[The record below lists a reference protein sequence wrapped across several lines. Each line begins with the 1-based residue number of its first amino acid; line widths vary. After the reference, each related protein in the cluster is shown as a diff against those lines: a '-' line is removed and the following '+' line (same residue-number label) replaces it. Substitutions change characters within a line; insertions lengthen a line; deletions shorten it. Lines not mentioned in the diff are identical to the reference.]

1 MIIDGKK
8 CSEEILESLRKD
20 ISEYKEKI
28 GKVPGLAVIILGNN
42 AASKIYVKSKIKAC
56 EKTGILS
63 REIILDENISE
74 EELINEIEKLN
85 NDKNIN
91 GILVQLPLPSHIN
104 EKKICEAINV
114 KKDVDGFKAENL
126 GKIMLGDD
134 DGFISCT
141 PQGII
146 YLIDQLNMDL
156 NGKNVVVVG
165 RSNIVGKP
173 VASLLINKGA
183 TTTVCNSK
191 TKDLAGILRKAD
203 IIVIAIG
210 KAKFLTKDMV
220 KEGAVVIDVGINRVD
235 GKIYGDVDFEN
246 VKDIVSH
253 ITPVPG
259 GVGPMTIAMLLK
271 NTVKSFCKEELV
283 NGN

>member
-8 CSEEILESLRKD
+8 CSEEILENLRKD

-42 AASKIYVKSKIKAC
+42 AASKIYVKSKIRAC

-63 REIILDENISE
+63 KEIILDENISE

-104 EKKICEAINV
+104 EKKICEAISI

-126 GKIMLGDD
+126 GKVMLGDD

-156 NGKNVVVVG
+156 HGKNVVVVG

-235 GKIYGDVDFEN
+235 GKICGDVDYEN

-271 NTVKSFCKEELV
+271 NTVKAFCKEELV

>member
-8 CSEEILESLRKD
+8 CSEEILENLRRD
-20 ISEYKEKI
+20 IAEYKEKT

-42 AASKIYVKSKIKAC
+42 AASKIYVKSKIRAC

-91 GILVQLPLPSHIN
+91 GILVQLPLPPHIN
-104 EKKICEAINV
+104 EKKICEAISV

-156 NGKNVVVVG
+156 HGKNVVVVG

-235 GKIYGDVDFEN
+235 GKICGDVDYEN

-271 NTVKSFCKEELV
+271 NTVKAFCKEELV

>member
-8 CSEEILESLRKD
+8 CSEEILEKLKGE
-20 ISEYKEKI
+20 ILGYKEKI

-42 AASKIYVKSKIKAC
+42 PASKIYVKSKIKNC
-56 EKTGILS
+56 EKVGIYS
-63 REIILDENISE
+63 REIILEDTISE
-74 EELINEIEKLN
+74 EELIKEIEKLN
-85 NDKNIN
+85 NDKEIN
-91 GILVQLPLPSHIN
+91 GILVQLPLPSHID
-104 EKKICEAINV
+104 EKKVCEAISI
-114 KKDVDGFKAENL
+114 KKDVDGFKPENL

-156 NGKNVVVVG
+156 NGKNAVVVG

-191 TKDLAGILRKAD
+191 TKDLAGILKRAD
-203 IIVIAIG
+203 LIVVAVG

-220 KEGAVVIDVGINRVD
+220 KEGAVIIDVGINRVD
-235 GKIYGDVDFEN
+235 GKICGDVDYEN
-246 VKDIVSH
+246 VSMVASH

-271 NTVKSFCKEELV
+271 NTVKAFCKEELV

>member
-104 EKKICEAINV
+104 EKKICEAISV

-134 DGFISCT
+134 DGFVSCT

-156 NGKNVVVVG
+156 HGKNVVVVG

-191 TKDLAGILRKAD
+191 TKDLAGILKKAD

-235 GKIYGDVDFEN
+235 GKIYGDVDYEN

-271 NTVKSFCKEELV
+271 NTVKAFCKEELV

>member
-8 CSEEILESLRKD
+8 CSEEILENLRRD
-20 ISEYKEKI
+20 ISEYKEKT

-42 AASKIYVKSKIKAC
+42 AASKIYVKSKIRAC

-91 GILVQLPLPSHIN
+91 GILVQLPLPPHIN
-104 EKKICEAINV
+104 EKKICEAISV

-156 NGKNVVVVG
+156 HGKNVVVVG

-183 TTTVCNSK
+183 TTTVCNSR
-191 TKDLAGILRKAD
+191 TKDLAGILKKAD

-235 GKIYGDVDFEN
+235 GKICGDVDYEN

-271 NTVKSFCKEELV
+271 NTVKAFCKEELV

>member
-8 CSEEILESLRKD
+8 CSEEILENLRRD
-20 ISEYKEKI
+20 ISEYKEKT

-42 AASKIYVKSKIKAC
+42 AASKIYVKSKIRAC

-91 GILVQLPLPSHIN
+91 GILVQLPLPPHIN
-104 EKKICEAINV
+104 EKKICEAISV

-156 NGKNVVVVG
+156 HGKNVVVVG

-235 GKIYGDVDFEN
+235 GKIYGDVDYEN

-271 NTVKSFCKEELV
+271 NTVKAFCKEELV

>member
-8 CSEEILESLRKD
+8 CSEEILENLKKEV
-20 ISEYKEKI
+20 SEYKEKL
-28 GKVPGLAVIILGNN
+28 GKVPGLAVIILGDNP
-42 AASKIYVKSKIKAC
+42 ASKIYVKSKIRAC
-56 EKTGILS
+56 EKTGVLS
-63 REIILDENISE
+63 KEIILDENVSE
-74 EELINEIEKLN
+74 EELIKEIAKLN

-91 GILVQLPLPSHIN
+91 GILVQLPLPAHIN
-104 EKKICEAINV
+104 EKRVCEAISV
-114 KKDVDGFKAENL
+114 KKDVDGFKPENL
-126 GKIMLGDD
+126 GKIMLGDE

-156 NGKNVVVVG
+156 HGKNVVVVG

-183 TTTVCNSK
+183 TTTICNSK
-191 TKDLAGILRKAD
+191 TKDLSGILKRAD

-220 KEGAVVIDVGINRVD
+220 KEGAVIIDVGINRVD
-235 GKIYGDVDFEN
+235 GKICGDVDFEN
-246 VKDIVSH
+246 VSQIASH

-271 NTVKSFCKEELV
+271 NTVKAFCKEELV

>member
-8 CSEEILESLRKD
+8 CSEEILENLRRD
-20 ISEYKEKI
+20 ISEYKEKT

-42 AASKIYVKSKIKAC
+42 AASKIYVKSKIRAC

-91 GILVQLPLPSHIN
+91 GILVQLPLPPHIN
-104 EKKICEAINV
+104 EKKICEAISV

-156 NGKNVVVVG
+156 HGKNVVVVG

-271 NTVKSFCKEELV
+271 NTVKAFCKEELV

>member
-8 CSEEILESLRKD
+8 CSEEILENLRKD
-20 ISEYKEKI
+20 ISEYKEKT

-42 AASKIYVKSKIKAC
+42 AASKIYVKSKIRAC

-104 EKKICEAINV
+104 EKKICEAISV

-156 NGKNVVVVG
+156 HGKNVVVVG

-235 GKIYGDVDFEN
+235 GKICGDVDYEN

-271 NTVKSFCKEELV
+271 NTVKAFCKEELV

>member
-8 CSEEILESLRKD
+8 CSEEILENLRRD
-20 ISEYKEKI
+20 ISEYKEKT

-42 AASKIYVKSKIKAC
+42 AASKIYVKSKIRAC

-104 EKKICEAINV
+104 EKKICEAISV

-156 NGKNVVVVG
+156 HGKNVVVVG

-235 GKIYGDVDFEN
+235 GKIYGDVDYEN

-271 NTVKSFCKEELV
+271 NTVKAFCKEELV

>member
-8 CSEEILESLRKD
+8 CSEEILENLKKEV
-20 ISEYKEKI
+20 SEYKEKL
-28 GKVPGLAVIILGNN
+28 GKVPGLAVIILGDNP
-42 AASKIYVKSKIKAC
+42 ASKIYVKSKIRAC
-56 EKTGILS
+56 EKTGVLS
-63 REIILDENISE
+63 KEIILDENVSE
-74 EELINEIEKLN
+74 EELIKEIEKLN

-91 GILVQLPLPSHIN
+91 GILVQLPLPAHIN
-104 EKKICEAINV
+104 EKKVCEAISV
-114 KKDVDGFKAENL
+114 KKDVDGFKPENL
-126 GKIMLGDD
+126 GKIMLGDE
-134 DGFISCT
+134 DGFVSCT

-156 NGKNVVVVG
+156 HGKNVVVVG

-183 TTTVCNSK
+183 TTTICNSK
-191 TKDLAGILRKAD
+191 TKDLSGILKRAD

-220 KEGAVVIDVGINRVD
+220 KEGAVIIDVGINRVD
-235 GKIYGDVDFEN
+235 GKICGDVDFEN
-246 VKDIVSH
+246 VSQIASH

-271 NTVKSFCKEELV
+271 NTVKAFCKEELV

>member
-8 CSEEILESLRKD
+8 CSEEILENLRKD
-20 ISEYKEKI
+20 ISEYKEKT

-42 AASKIYVKSKIKAC
+42 AASKIYVKSKIRAC

-104 EKKICEAINV
+104 EKKICEAISV

-156 NGKNVVVVG
+156 HGKNVVVVG

-183 TTTVCNSK
+183 TTTVCNSR
-191 TKDLAGILRKAD
+191 TKDLAGILKKAD

-235 GKIYGDVDFEN
+235 GKIYGDVDYEN

-271 NTVKSFCKEELV
+271 NTVKAFCKEELV

>member
-8 CSEEILESLRKD
+8 CSEEILENLRKD
-20 ISEYKEKI
+20 ISEYKEKT

-42 AASKIYVKSKIKAC
+42 AASKIYVKSKIRAC

-63 REIILDENISE
+63 REIILDENIYE

-156 NGKNVVVVG
+156 HGKNVVVVG

-183 TTTVCNSK
+183 TTTVCNSR
-191 TKDLAGILRKAD
+191 TKDLAGILKKAD

-220 KEGAVVIDVGINRVD
+220 KEGAVVIDVGINRVN
-235 GKIYGDVDFEN
+235 GKIYGDVDYEN

-271 NTVKSFCKEELV
+271 NTVKAFCKEELV

>member
-8 CSEEILESLRKD
+8 CSEEILENLRRD

-42 AASKIYVKSKIKAC
+42 AASKIYVKSKIRAC

-104 EKKICEAINV
+104 EKKICEAISV

-156 NGKNVVVVG
+156 HGKNVVVVG

-183 TTTVCNSK
+183 TTTVCNSR
-191 TKDLAGILRKAD
+191 TKDLAGILKKAD

-235 GKIYGDVDFEN
+235 GKIYGDVDYEN

-271 NTVKSFCKEELV
+271 NTVKAFCKEELV

>member
-8 CSEEILESLRKD
+8 CSEEILENLRRD
-20 ISEYKEKI
+20 ISEYKEKT

-42 AASKIYVKSKIKAC
+42 AASKIYVKSKIRAC

-91 GILVQLPLPSHIN
+91 GILVQLPLPPHIN
-104 EKKICEAINV
+104 EKKICEAISV

-156 NGKNVVVVG
+156 HGKNVIVVG

-235 GKIYGDVDFEN
+235 GKICGDVDYEN

-271 NTVKSFCKEELV
+271 NTVKAFCKEELV

>member
-8 CSEEILESLRKD
+8 CSEEILENLRKD
-20 ISEYKEKI
+20 ISEYKEKT

-42 AASKIYVKSKIKAC
+42 AASKIYVKSKIRAC

-104 EKKICEAINV
+104 EKKICEAISV

-156 NGKNVVVVG
+156 HGKNVIVVG

-183 TTTVCNSK
+183 TTTVCNSR
-191 TKDLAGILRKAD
+191 TKDLAGILKKAD

-235 GKIYGDVDFEN
+235 GKICGDVDFEN

-271 NTVKSFCKEELV
+271 NTVKAFCKEELV

>member
-8 CSEEILESLRKD
+8 CSEEILENLKKD
-20 ISEYKEKI
+20 ISEYKEKT

-42 AASKIYVKSKIKAC
+42 AASKIYVKSKIRAC

-85 NDKNIN
+85 SDKNIN

-104 EKKICEAINV
+104 EKKICEAISV

-156 NGKNVVVVG
+156 HGKNVVVVG

-183 TTTVCNSK
+183 TTTVCNSR
-191 TKDLAGILRKAD
+191 TKDLAGILKKAD

-235 GKIYGDVDFEN
+235 GKIYGDVDYEN

-271 NTVKSFCKEELV
+271 NTVKAFCKEELV

>member
-8 CSEEILESLRKD
+8 CSEEILENLRKD
-20 ISEYKEKI
+20 ISEYKEKT

-42 AASKIYVKSKIKAC
+42 AASKIYVKSKIRAC

-91 GILVQLPLPSHIN
+91 GILVQLPLPPHIN
-104 EKKICEAINV
+104 EKKICEAISV

-156 NGKNVVVVG
+156 HGKNVVVVG

-235 GKIYGDVDFEN
+235 GKICGDVDYEN

-271 NTVKSFCKEELV
+271 NTVKAFCKEELV

>member
-8 CSEEILESLRKD
+8 YSEEILENLRRD
-20 ISEYKEKI
+20 ISEYKEKT

-42 AASKIYVKSKIKAC
+42 AASKIYVKSKIRAC

-91 GILVQLPLPSHIN
+91 GILVQLPLPPHIN
-104 EKKICEAINV
+104 EKKICEAISV

-156 NGKNVVVVG
+156 HGKNVVVVG

-183 TTTVCNSK
+183 TTTVCNSR
-191 TKDLAGILRKAD
+191 TKDLAGILKKAD

-235 GKIYGDVDFEN
+235 GKICGDVDYEN

-271 NTVKSFCKEELV
+271 NTVKAFCKEELV

>member
-1 MIIDGKK
+1 M
-8 CSEEILESLRKD
+8 
-20 ISEYKEKI
+20 
-28 GKVPGLAVIILGNN
+28 PGLAVIILGNN
-42 AASKIYVKSKIKAC
+42 AASKIYVKSKIRAC

-91 GILVQLPLPSHIN
+91 GILVQLPLPPHIN
-104 EKKICEAINV
+104 EKKICEAISV

-156 NGKNVVVVG
+156 HGKNVVVVG

-235 GKIYGDVDFEN
+235 GKICGDVDYEN

-271 NTVKSFCKEELV
+271 NTVKAFCKEELV

>member
-8 CSEEILESLRKD
+8 CSEEILESLKQEV
-20 ISEYKEKI
+20 SEYKEKL
-28 GKVPGLAVIILGNN
+28 GKVPGLAVIILGDNP
-42 AASKIYVKSKIKAC
+42 ASKIYVKSKIRAC
-56 EKTGILS
+56 EKTGVLS
-63 REIILDENISE
+63 KEIILDENVSE
-74 EELINEIEKLN
+74 EELIKEIEKLN

-91 GILVQLPLPSHIN
+91 GILVQLPLPAHIN
-104 EKKICEAINV
+104 EKRVCEAISV
-114 KKDVDGFKAENL
+114 KKDVDGFKPENL
-126 GKIMLGDD
+126 GKIMLGDE

-156 NGKNVVVVG
+156 HGKNVVVVG

-183 TTTVCNSK
+183 TTTICNSK
-191 TKDLAGILRKAD
+191 TKDLPGILKRAD

-220 KEGAVVIDVGINRVD
+220 KEGAVIIDVGINRVD
-235 GKIYGDVDFEN
+235 GKICGDVDFEN
-246 VKDIVSH
+246 VSQIASH

-271 NTVKSFCKEELV
+271 NTVKAFCKEELV

>member
-8 CSEEILESLRKD
+8 CSEEILENLRRD
-20 ISEYKEKI
+20 ISEYKEKT

-42 AASKIYVKSKIKAC
+42 AASKIYVKSKIRAC

-91 GILVQLPLPSHIN
+91 GILVQLPLPPHIN
-104 EKKICEAINV
+104 EKKICEAISV

-156 NGKNVVVVG
+156 HGKNVVVVG

-183 TTTVCNSK
+183 TTTVCNSR
-191 TKDLAGILRKAD
+191 TKDLAGILKKAD

-235 GKIYGDVDFEN
+235 GKICGDVDFEN

-271 NTVKSFCKEELV
+271 NTVKAFCKEELV

>member
-8 CSEEILESLRKD
+8 CSEEILENLRRD
-20 ISEYKEKI
+20 ISEYKEKT

-42 AASKIYVKSKIKAC
+42 AASKIYVKSKIRAC

-91 GILVQLPLPSHIN
+91 GILVQLPLPPHIN
-104 EKKICEAINV
+104 EKKICEAISV

-156 NGKNVVVVG
+156 HGKNVVVVG

-220 KEGAVVIDVGINRVD
+220 KEGAVVIDVGINRVE
-235 GKIYGDVDFEN
+235 GKICGDVDYEN

-271 NTVKSFCKEELV
+271 NTVKAFCKEELV

>member
-8 CSEEILESLRKD
+8 CSEEILENLRRD
-20 ISEYKEKI
+20 ISEYKEKT

-42 AASKIYVKSKIKAC
+42 AASKIYVKSKIRAC

-91 GILVQLPLPSHIN
+91 GILVQLPLPPHIN
-104 EKKICEAINV
+104 EKKICEAISV

-156 NGKNVVVVG
+156 HGKNVVVVG

-235 GKIYGDVDFEN
+235 GKICGDVDYEN

-271 NTVKSFCKEELV
+271 NTVKAFCKEELV

>member
-8 CSEEILESLRKD
+8 CSEEILENLRRD
-20 ISEYKEKI
+20 ISEYKEKT

-42 AASKIYVKSKIKAC
+42 AASKIYVKSKIRAC

-63 REIILDENISE
+63 KEIILDENISE

-91 GILVQLPLPSHIN
+91 GILVQLPLPPHIN
-104 EKKICEAINV
+104 EKKICEAISV

-156 NGKNVVVVG
+156 HGKNVVVVG

-235 GKIYGDVDFEN
+235 GKICGDVDYEN

-271 NTVKSFCKEELV
+271 NTVKAFCKEELV

>member
-8 CSEEILESLRKD
+8 YSEEILETL
-20 ISEYKEKI
+20 KEEVALHKERFN
-28 GKVPGLAVIILGNN
+28 KVPGLAVIILGDNP
-42 AASKIYVKSKIKAC
+42 ASKIYVRSKIRAC
-56 EKTGILS
+56 ERVGVYS

-74 EELINEIEKLN
+74 KALIEKIEELNE
-85 NDKNIN
+85 DRNIN
-91 GILVQLPLPSHIN
+91 GILVQLPLPAHIN
-104 EKKICEAINV
+104 EKRVCEAISIR
-114 KKDVDGFKAENL
+114 KDVDGFKPESL
-126 GKIMLGDD
+126 GKIMLGDE

-146 YLIDQLNMDL
+146 YLIDQLDMDL
-156 NGKNVVVVG
+156 HGKNAVVVG

-183 TTTVCNSK
+183 TVTVCNSK
-191 TKDLAGILRKAD
+191 TNDLTGILKKAD
-203 IIVIAIG
+203 LIVIAIG

-235 GKIYGDVDFEN
+235 GKICGDADFDE
-246 VKDIVSH
+246 VSQIASY

-271 NTVKSFCKEELV
+271 NTVKAFCKEEAID
-283 NGN
+283 GK

>member
-8 CSEEILESLRKD
+8 CSEEILENLRKD
-20 ISEYKEKI
+20 ISEYKEKL

-42 AASKIYVKSKIKAC
+42 AASKIYVKSKIRAC

-91 GILVQLPLPSHIN
+91 GILVQLPLPPHIN
-104 EKKICEAINV
+104 EKKICEAISV

-156 NGKNVVVVG
+156 HGKNVVVVG

-183 TTTVCNSK
+183 TTTVCNSR
-191 TKDLAGILRKAD
+191 TKDLAGILKKAD

-235 GKIYGDVDFEN
+235 GKICGDVDYEN

-271 NTVKSFCKEELV
+271 NTVKAFCKEELV

>member
-8 CSEEILESLRKD
+8 CSEEILENLKKD
-20 ISEYKEKI
+20 ISEYKEKT

-42 AASKIYVKSKIKAC
+42 AASKIYVKSKIRAC

-104 EKKICEAINV
+104 EKKICEAISV

-156 NGKNVVVVG
+156 HGKNVVVVG

-183 TTTVCNSK
+183 TTTVCNSR
-191 TKDLAGILRKAD
+191 TKDLAGILKKAD

-235 GKIYGDVDFEN
+235 GKIYGDVDYEN

-271 NTVKSFCKEELV
+271 NTVKAFCKEELV

>member
-8 CSEEILESLRKD
+8 CSEEILENLRKN
-20 ISEYKEKI
+20 ISEYKEKT

-42 AASKIYVKSKIKAC
+42 AASKIYVKSKIRAC

-104 EKKICEAINV
+104 EKKICEAISV

-156 NGKNVVVVG
+156 HGKNVVVVG

-183 TTTVCNSK
+183 TTTVCNSR
-191 TKDLAGILRKAD
+191 TKDLAGILKKAD

-235 GKIYGDVDFEN
+235 GKIYGDVDYEN

-271 NTVKSFCKEELV
+271 NTVKAFCKEELV

>member
-8 CSEEILESLRKD
+8 CSEEILENLRKD
-20 ISEYKEKI
+20 ISEYKEKT

-42 AASKIYVKSKIKAC
+42 AASKIYVKSKIRAC

-104 EKKICEAINV
+104 EKKICEAISV

-156 NGKNVVVVG
+156 HGKNVVVVG

-183 TTTVCNSK
+183 TTTVCNSR
-191 TKDLAGILRKAD
+191 TKDLAGILKKAD

-235 GKIYGDVDFEN
+235 GKICGDVDFEN

-259 GVGPMTIAMLLK
+259 GVGPMTIAMLM
-271 NTVKSFCKEELV
+271 NNIVKATKEQ
-283 NGN
+283 NK

>member
-8 CSEEILESLRKD
+8 CSEEILENLRKD
-20 ISEYKEKI
+20 ISEYKEKT

-42 AASKIYVKSKIKAC
+42 AASKIYVKSKIRAC

-63 REIILDENISE
+63 SEIILDENISE

-85 NDKNIN
+85 NDENIN
-91 GILVQLPLPSHIN
+91 GILVQLPLPPHIN
-104 EKKICEAINV
+104 EKKICEAISV

-156 NGKNVVVVG
+156 HGKNVVVVG

-191 TKDLAGILRKAD
+191 TKDLAGILKKAD

-235 GKIYGDVDFEN
+235 GKICGDVDYEN

-271 NTVKSFCKEELV
+271 NTVKAFCKEELV

>member
-191 TKDLAGILRKAD
+191 TKDLAGILKKAD

-235 GKIYGDVDFEN
+235 GKIYGDVDYEN

-271 NTVKSFCKEELV
+271 NTVKAFCKEELV